1 MHRAGLF
8 GMERVGNV
16 VLQHF
21 PCAPAGDVKKP
32 IVYGEINI
40 GDERRHRFEALK
52 QRRELLGIGW
62 LSRDLDHFLN
72 LPGSVLPMPEPN
84 RGAQIL
90 ERDDDTRKS
99 ICLGGVVRGAQFEN
113 HLVLLAKLERLD
125 MTPLAQIPNMHLM
138 TVSALQEFFGHNAVL
153 DLVGRAPFAGQQG
166 VLSDMPPK
174 VITQILRAA
183 VHLPFSQNLKGE
195 VIYKENASRSIP
207 VRSAQRADINP
218 LRSAMDRMG

>member
-1 MHRAGLF
+1 MWCLTHHSTDMHQAGLF

-62 LSRDLDHFLN
+62 LSRDLDHFPN
-72 LPGSVLPMPEPN
+72 LPRSVLPMPEPN

-99 ICLGGVVRGAQFEN
+99 ICLGGVVRGAQFKN
-113 HLVLLAKLERLD
+113 HLVLLAKLERLNVAA
-125 MTPLAQIPNMHLM
+125 LAQIQNMHLM
-138 TVSALQEFFGHNAVL
+138 TVSALQEFFGNDAVL
-153 DLVGRAPFAGQQG
+153 DLVGRAPFAGTFA
-166 VLSDMPPK
+166 VLGGGS
-174 VITQILRAA
+174 
-183 VHLPFSQNLKGE
+183 
-195 VIYKENASRSIP
+195 YCW
-207 VRSAQRADINP
+207 
-218 LRSAMDRMG
+218 